1 MAKLTTPMKRLLR
14 KGSYEWGPLPKSVG
28 RENATL
34 NALER
39 RNLVMV
45 RMVPRRLQQLL
56 QTWPIEMEWRRTTP
70 DERAGQPHM
79 MRNTD
84 DDN

>member
-14 KGSYEWGPLPKSVG
+14 KGSYDWGPLPKSVG

-34 NALER
+34 NALENR
-39 RNLVMV
+39 DLVTV
-45 RMVPRRLQQLL
+45 RMVPGR
-56 QTWPIEMEWRRTTP
+56 WPIEMEWRCITP
-70 DERAGQPHM
+70 DERAGHPHM
-79 MRNTD
+79 MRDKD

>member
-28 RENATL
+28 RENATVGRENATL

-45 RMVPRRLQQLL
+45 RMVPRR
-56 QTWPIEMEWRRTTP
+56 WPIELEWRCITP
-70 DERAGQPHM
+70 DERAGHPHM
-79 MRNTD
+79 MRDKD